1 MANPNQRE
9 IDRLLARL
17 ADALDERRVWGNTMR
32 MLGSSNR
39 RDSPEYQEAF
49 RRSHA
54 AHNNIQDIR
63 AQLQRLGIDV

>member
-17 ADALDERRVWGNTMR
+17 ADAREDHQVWGGTMR
-32 MLGSSNR
+32 R
-39 RDSPEYQEAF
+39 YAVRKDSPEYQEAF

-63 AQLQRLGIDV
+63 AQLKRLGIDV

>member
-9 IDRLLARL
+9 IDRLLTRL
-17 ADALDERRVWGNTMR
+17 AEAREEHQVWGAR
-32 MLGSSNR
+32 MQR
-39 RDSPEYQEAF
+39 YAERKDSPEYQEAF

-63 AQLQRLGIDV
+63 AQLKSFGIDV

>member
-1 MANPNQRE
+1 MADPNQRE

-17 ADALDERRVWGNTMR
+17 ADAQDERRVWGTKMN
-32 MLGSSNR
+32 SYSNR

-63 AQLQRLGIDV
+63 AQFKRFGVDV